1 MIISI
6 DAEKAFDKVPHPFMI
21 KTLAKVGAA
30 WEVDWASGTEHRR
43 SLHSADFSTPNLL
56 FGKKGGAIACRPASP
71 IEKKVEILILT
82 CYGRLILKVPF

>member
-1 MIISI
+1 MLQSYFGREQET
-6 DAEKAFDKVPHPFMI
+6 AEAFKV
-21 KTLAKVGAA
+21 LVGVAA